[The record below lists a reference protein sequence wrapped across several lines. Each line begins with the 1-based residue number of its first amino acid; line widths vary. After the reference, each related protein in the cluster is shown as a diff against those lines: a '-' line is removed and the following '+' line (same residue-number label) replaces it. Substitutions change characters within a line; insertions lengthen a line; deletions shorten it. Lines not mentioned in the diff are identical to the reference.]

1 VEWMEAA
8 GSPLGV
14 FSRLQIL
21 KGFKS
26 CVLKLRILK
35 GLRACFSEVRI
46 LKELVSSGRK
56 EKKGAGT
63 PRVICKRVRKAL
75 MPNELAKCSFLKSAE
90 ECEIRGVNFR
100 LVLQES
106 GKARQK

>member
-1 VEWMEAA
+1 MEAA